1 MFKKLGFA
9 IIVTILTAC
18 NQILPSTSPSGTSQ
32 GFRFRYN
39 PFEVSDYDEET
50 EYYSKDAFKV
60 AMLLPLS
67 GKASTFGKGLQNA
80 AMMALEDTNNQNL
93 EVRFYDTKSSAEGA
107 QNALSTALAGK
118 AELILGPLMADEV
131 SAISYQARNKGV
143 PIISFSTAPH
153 VLGDG
158 VYTLGL
164 LAGEQVRRILG
175 YAAAQNRTKIAVVV
189 PDSPAGLNMAKS
201 AVYAAADNGMTVTKI
216 GFYEPSTL
224 EFSNLVQQMAKTKD
238 FNAVLIAET
247 GSRLKAISGTFG
259 YYDVAYPDV
268 LFLGTSVWENTNLTK
283 ETTLYKGVYPVISR
297 VHNEYFEKKYKDLF
311 GETPNSLYSFA
322 YDSIALAS
330 ALSRQGGRNLYATIE
345 NADGYIGINGSF
357 RLFEDGT
364 NEHNLDVVEVTAGGL
379 RTVSTA
385 PKSFGTKP
393 FSNQSVV
400 TTRPQVYGKDAQTVY
415 DKLFPIV
422 QTPSYF
428 NIF

>member
-9 IIVTILTAC
+9 IILTFLTAC
-18 NQILPSTSPSGTSQ
+18 NQILPSTSPSGQSQ

-39 PFEVSDYDEET
+39 PFEVTDYNEDM
-50 EYYSKDAFKV
+50 EYYSKDSFKV

-93 EVRFYDTKSSAEGA
+93 EVRFYDTKSSPEGA
-107 QNALSTALAGK
+107 LNALSTALAGK
-118 AELILGPLMADEV
+118 AELVLGPLMSDEV
-131 SAISYQARNKGV
+131 SAISYQAKSKGV

-153 VLGDG
+153 VLGNG

-164 LAGEQVRRILG
+164 LADEQIKRIVS
-175 YAAAQNRTKIAVVV
+175 YAAVQNRHKIAVFV
-189 PDSPAGLNMAKS
+189 PDSPAGLNAAKS
-201 AVYAAADNGMTVTKI
+201 AVQAAANNSMAVTKI

-224 EFSNLVQQMAKTKD
+224 EFSNLVQEMAKTKD
-238 FNAVLIAET
+238 FDTVLIAET

-259 YYDVAYPDV
+259 YFDVAYPDV
-268 LFLGTSVWENTNLTK
+268 LFIGTSVWENTNLTK

-297 VHNEYFEKKYKDLF
+297 VHNDYFEKKYKDLF
-311 GETPNSLYSFA
+311 GEVPNSLYSFA

-330 ALSRQGGRNLYATIE
+330 ALSRQRAGNLYSAIT
-345 NADGYIGINGSF
+345 NPDGYIGINGSF
-357 RLFEDGT
+357 RLFDDGT
-364 NEHNLDVVEVTAGGL
+364 NEHNLNIVEVTPGGL
-379 RTVSTA
+379 KTVSAA
-385 PKSFGTKP
+385 PKTFGTHADFGNSAVLMKP
-393 FSNQSVV
+393 AI
-400 TTRPQVYGKDAQTVY
+400 YGKDTQTVY
-415 DKLFPIV
+415 DKLFPSV